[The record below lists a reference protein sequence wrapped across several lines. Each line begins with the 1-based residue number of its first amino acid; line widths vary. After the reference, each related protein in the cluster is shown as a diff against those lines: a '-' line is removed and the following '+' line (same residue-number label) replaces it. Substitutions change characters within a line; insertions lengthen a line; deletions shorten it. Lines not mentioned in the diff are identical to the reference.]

1 MPVSSSASAPTSA
14 AVPSSPTVFR
24 LPLRV
29 YYEDTDA
36 AGVVYYANYLRFCE
50 RARTE
55 WLRLAG
61 FEQQHLLI
69 ERHIGFV
76 VKSVTADYRLPAR
89 LDDALTVV
97 SHVCHAGRA
106 SLTFEQ
112 KVMRGAELLFDS
124 KIIIAC
130 IDTLK
135 QRPTA
140 IPADLRTQLERLF

>member
-1 MPVSSSASAPTSA
+1 MIENEPGARLQPGND
-14 AVPSSPTVFR
+14 FK

-55 WLRLAG
+55 FLRGLG
-61 FEQQHLLI
+61 FEQQQLLD
-69 ERHIGFV
+69 ERRIGFV
-76 VKSVTADYRLPAR
+76 VKSVRAEYISPAR
-89 LDDALTVV
+89 LDDQLSVDTRITQL
-97 SHVCHAGRA
+97 GGA
-106 SLTFEQ
+106 SMVFDQ

-124 KIIIAC
+124 SISIAC
-130 IDTLK
+130 VDTTR

-140 IPADLRTQLERLF
+140 LPADLRTLLKATVQL